1 MRPLAWYPFVLAAMA
16 LAVLPLQA
24 SAQIYGA
31 QCDSGDIYTYVD
43 TVRTTVNPM
52 AQIPPMSASQA
63 ISRDCGCDLLVAGR
77 DGGEE
82 IATLYR
88 LNPATQVLTAID
100 TLDSY
105 DEPKAICRGLGLD
118 MYIMVGTQRLRDGE
132 RAPSDP
138 YIGWLEGGLAPVDTV
153 KIYDNE
159 QFDLFDMQAWRY
171 GDKAGNLATLE
182 RKNDGV
188 YHWWDIGQYEMTVE
202 ETLELVGYRFGDHTP
217 PETEFPAGLYSM
229 NSIAIT
235 QSGDILMA
243 SDDSLYLV
251 DDAGDWTAWGDGN
264 GAVDLEV
271 GADGMVYAL
280 DGTNIRRY
288 DNEGS
293 RILPDLTAPNPMCD
307 LTIDDYVFTPS
318 GGRVLIGPHKDI
330 RVVYEESVS
339 DGLTS
344 AIVETTSA
352 RTSPGGSFLPPYA
365 EEPGESAGPF
375 TYVSFG
381 TDIVYK
387 SLIQAD
393 VLLEG
398 SRLFFASG
406 AGDTFRDFTIVGSI
420 DDARGTIPRFTEM
433 PCPGSG
439 KEGRPATGPTE
450 VVLVEDSRSL
460 SQVSVYKF
468 WRLELAMAVPETLPP
483 CPWGALDDLRGYVD
497 TARGHYDL
505 GEYGSALA
513 QLALMNAE
521 LRALAGWC
529 VPESSAAPLGNLVGS
544 ILAHSKTLMFSIQ
557 LEWEEDPTGAE
568 EARSAVSLAVTTPA
582 QGQCRMA
589 IHGPAGAR
597 ATLKIYDVSGRLV
610 STVYDGRLTIDGAT
624 AVWDGTDST
633 GSRAASGVYFA
644 RAEAGGQTA
653 SSKLVYVR

>member
-1 MRPLAWYPFVLAAMA
+1 MRSHTWFPFLLAALTLA
-16 LAVLPLQA
+16 LLPSTA
-24 SAQIYGA
+24 PAQIYGA
-31 QCDSGDIYTYVD
+31 QCDSGDVYTYVD
-43 TVRTTVNPM
+43 TVRTTVNPT
-52 AQIPPMSASQA
+52 AQVPPMSESQA

-77 DGGEE
+77 NADEE
-82 IATLYR
+82 LARLYR

-100 TLDSY
+100 TLDNY

-118 MYIMVGTQRLRDGE
+118 MYIMVGTQRLRSGE

-138 YIGWLEGGLAPVDTV
+138 YIGWLEEGLAPVDTV
-153 KIYDNE
+153 KMYDNE
-159 QFDLFDMQAWRY
+159 QFDLFDMQAWRS
-171 GDKAGNLATLE
+171 GDKAGDLATLE

-202 ETLELVGYRFGDHTP
+202 ETLALVGYRFGDHTP
-217 PETEFPAGLYSM
+217 PDTEFPAGLYSM

-251 DDAGDWTAWGDGN
+251 DDAGDWSTWGDGN

-271 GADGMVYAL
+271 GADGIVYAL
-280 DGTNIRRY
+280 DGASIRRY

-293 RILPDLTAPNPMCD
+293 RLLPDLTAPNAMCD
-307 LTIDDYVFTPS
+307 LAIGDYVFTPS
-318 GGRVLIGPHKDI
+318 GGRVLIGPLQNI

-344 AIVETTSA
+344 AVMETTSS
-352 RTSPGGSFLPPYA
+352 RTSPGGSYLPACA
-365 EEPGESAGPF
+365 EAPGEPPGAF

-406 AGDTFRDFTIVGSI
+406 AGDTFRDFTVVGSI
-420 DDARGTIPRFTEM
+420 DDARGTIPRFSGM
-433 PCPGSG
+433 PCPDPGR
-439 KEGRPATGPTE
+439 EGRPASDPTE

-468 WRLELAMAVPETLPP
+468 WRLELAMAVPDTVPP
-483 CPWGALDDLRGYVD
+483 CPWGAVDDLRGYVD
-497 TARGHYDL
+497 AAKGHHDL

-513 QLALMNAE
+513 QLGLMNAE

-568 EARSAVSLAVTTPA
+568 EPRSAVSLAVTTPA
-582 QGQCRMA
+582 HGECRMA

-597 ATLKIYDVSGRLV
+597 ATLKIYDVAGRLV
-610 STVYDGRLTIDGAT
+610 QTVYDGQLTIDGAT
-624 AVWDGTDST
+624 AVWDGNDSH
-633 GSRAASGVYFA
+633 GNRAASGVYFA
-644 RAEAGGQTA
+644 RAEAGGHTA
-653 SSKLVYVR
+653 SSKVVYVR